1 MQLIG
6 GKTGYNDFARYC
18 LVVATKIDGRTYYMA
33 FLGDEGKL
41 TRFGDVA
48 RVADWI
54 VSHKPK
60 TVVAAASAPAGD
72 ATAAAP
78 AAPGGRRAPPQ
89 PPRSCSRRMRPP
101 MADPKPRRRSA
112 APGGSRAP
120 RRARQASSPRQRSP
134 VGVRRCARAGAARR
148 PIARPRTALTLG
160 VGSACYRGRRSR
172 VQDSRPC

>member
-1 MQLIG
+1 MIAHPVLGPITRRGEYDAHPVGKPPIKYINTDRAAARSNVQLLG

-60 TVVAAASAPAGD
+60 TVARDGARRPGGPD
-72 ATAAAP
+72 GAAP
-78 AAPGGRRAPPQ
+78 LRPRGGRR
-89 PPRSCSRRMRPP
+89 
-101 MADPKPRRRSA
+101 PRRRVA
-112 APGGSRAP
+112 EVPP
-120 RRARQASSPRQRSP
+120 
-134 VGVRRCARAGAARR
+134 GAARR
-148 PIARPRTALTLG
+148 LRGAPPRPRT
-160 VGSACYRGRRSR
+160 
-172 VQDSRPC
+172 P